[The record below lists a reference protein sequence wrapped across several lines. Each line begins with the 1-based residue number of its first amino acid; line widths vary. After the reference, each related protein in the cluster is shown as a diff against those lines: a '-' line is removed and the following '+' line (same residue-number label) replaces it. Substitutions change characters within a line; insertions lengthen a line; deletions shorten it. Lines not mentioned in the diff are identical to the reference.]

1 MLSPVTHALTK
12 SFLLFFQSYIVEADD
27 FLSATFSFLPLLL
40 LGFELVPLLSGL
52 LVDSSTAEVKA

>member
-1 MLSPVTHALTK
+1 M
-12 SFLLFFQSYIVEADD
+12 EADD

-52 LVDSSTAEVKA
+52 LVDSYTAEVKA